1 MSKVMNAL
9 KQSQQKYLQA
19 QPVSRRTYTEQ
30 EPTAMNPSRWLHLA
44 LWLVPG
50 LVTAGVMT
58 YQRYEL
64 VQQEVANRQTEPTT
78 VQVDAPL
85 ERLAYPEFQDLQ
97 PTFVESGLD
106 EPYPEEDVTALA
118 DNIVAPISDNQASG
132 QQSAS
137 NKALGDLDL
146 TQLSPE
152 LALRVQA
159 IMRDQSSEPATPSTP
174 TSAAVS
180 LTQHSDRYQG
190 QLPALNFQMHAFS
203 SNEQKRWIKVN
214 GVEYREGDMLTP
226 EVKLESIKPQ
236 SSVIIFG
243 GEEIEIP
250 HCMIGKVRALTNA
263 YCPTMKESETKR
275 SLA

>member
-1 MSKVMNAL
+1 
-9 KQSQQKYLQA
+9 
-19 QPVSRRTYTEQ
+19 
-30 EPTAMNPSRWLHLA
+30 
-44 LWLVPG
+44 
-50 LVTAGVMT
+50 
-58 YQRYEL
+58 
-64 VQQEVANRQTEPTT
+64 
-78 VQVDAPL
+78 
-85 ERLAYPEFQDLQ
+85 
-97 PTFVESGLD
+97 
-106 EPYPEEDVTALA
+106 VTALA
-118 DNIVAPISDNQASG
+118 DNIVAPPATIQASG

-250 HCMIGKVRALTNA
+250 AL
-263 YCPTMKESETKR
+263 YDWKG
-275 SLA
+275 

>member
-19 QPVSRRTYTEQ
+19 QLVSRRTYTEQ

-106 EPYPEEDVTALA
+106 EPYPEEDVAALA
-118 DNIVAPISDNQASG
+118 DNIVAPPATIQASG
-132 QQSAS
+132 QQSES
-137 NKALGDLDL
+137 NQALGDLDL

-159 IMRDQSSEPATPSTP
+159 IMRDQSSEPAPPSTP

-250 HCMIGKVRALTNA
+250 AL
-263 YCPTMKESETKR
+263 YDWKG
-275 SLA
+275 

>member
-9 KQSQQKYLQA
+9 KHSQQKYLQA

-50 LVTAGVMT
+50 LVTIGVMT

-78 VQVDAPL
+78 VQIDAPL

-118 DNIVAPISDNQASG
+118 DNIVAPPATIQASG

-137 NKALGDLDL
+137 NQALGDLDL

-174 TSAAVS
+174 TSAAVP

-250 HCMIGKVRALTNA
+250 AL
-263 YCPTMKESETKR
+263 YDWKG
-275 SLA
+275 

>member
-19 QPVSRRTYTEQ
+19 QPFSRRTYTEQ

-50 LVTAGVMT
+50 LVTIGVMT

-64 VQQEVANRQTEPTT
+64 VQLEVANRQTEPTT

-118 DNIVAPISDNQASG
+118 DNIVAPPATIQASG

-174 TSAAVS
+174 TSAAVP

-250 HCMIGKVRALTNA
+250 AL
-263 YCPTMKESETKR
+263 YDWKG
-275 SLA
+275 

>member
-19 QPVSRRTYTEQ
+19 QSVSRRTYTEQ

-50 LVTAGVMT
+50 LVTIGVMT

-97 PTFVESGLD
+97 PTFVESGLY

-118 DNIVAPISDNQASG
+118 DNIVAPPATIQASG

-137 NKALGDLDL
+137 NQALGDLDL

-174 TSAAVS
+174 TSAAVP

-250 HCMIGKVRALTNA
+250 AL
-263 YCPTMKESETKR
+263 YDWKG
-275 SLA
+275 

>member
-9 KQSQQKYLQA
+9 KRSQQKYLQA

-50 LVTAGVMT
+50 LVTIGVMT

-97 PTFVESGLD
+97 PTFVESVLD

-118 DNIVAPISDNQASG
+118 DNIVAPPATIQASG

-137 NKALGDLDL
+137 NQALGDLDL

-159 IMRDQSSEPATPSTP
+159 IMRDQSREPATPSTP

-250 HCMIGKVRALTNA
+250 AL
-263 YCPTMKESETKR
+263 YDWKG
-275 SLA
+275 

>member
-19 QPVSRRTYTEQ
+19 QPISDRTYNEQ
-30 EPTAMNPSRWLHLA
+30 EPTAMNSSRWLHLA

-50 LVTAGVMT
+50 LVTAGVMI
-58 YQRYEL
+58 YQRYEQA
-64 VQQEVANRQTEPTT
+64 QQEAATRQTEPTI
-78 VQVDAPL
+78 VQIDAPL
-85 ERLAYPEFQDLQ
+85 ERLTYPEWHELQ
-97 PTFVESGLD
+97 PTFIESVAN
-106 EPYPEEDVTALA
+106 EPYEDEDSAVLA
-118 DNIVAPISDNQASG
+118 EKIIVPPATLGGAS
-132 QQSAS
+132 QPSESKQ
-137 NKALGDLDL
+137 ALGDLDL

-159 IMRDQSSEPATPSTP
+159 IMRDQPTLPLPTPSTP
-174 TSAAVS
+174 PTSSAVE
-180 LTQHSDRYQG
+180 LTKYSDRYAG
-190 QLPALNFQMHAFS
+190 RLPALNFQMHAFS
-203 SNEQKRWIKVN
+203 SNEQKRWVKVN

-250 HCMIGKVRALTNA
+250 ALHDW
-263 YCPTMKESETKR
+263 KG
-275 SLA
+275 

>member
-1 MSKVMNAL
+1 
-9 KQSQQKYLQA
+9 
-19 QPVSRRTYTEQ
+19 
-30 EPTAMNPSRWLHLA
+30 MNPSRWLHLA

-118 DNIVAPISDNQASG
+118 DNIVAPPATIQASG

-159 IMRDQSSEPATPSTP
+159 IMRDQSSEPATPSTL

-250 HCMIGKVRALTNA
+250 AL
-263 YCPTMKESETKR
+263 YDWKG
-275 SLA
+275 

>member
-1 MSKVMNAL
+1 
-9 KQSQQKYLQA
+9 
-19 QPVSRRTYTEQ
+19 
-30 EPTAMNPSRWLHLA
+30 
-44 LWLVPG
+44 
-50 LVTAGVMT
+50 MT

-97 PTFVESGLD
+97 PTFVESVLD
-106 EPYPEEDVTALA
+106 EPYPEEDVTALV
-118 DNIVAPISDNQASG
+118 DNIVAPPATIQASG

-137 NKALGDLDL
+137 NQALGDLDL

-159 IMRDQSSEPATPSTP
+159 IMRDQSREPATPSTP

-250 HCMIGKVRALTNA
+250 AL
-263 YCPTMKESETKR
+263 YDWKG
-275 SLA
+275 

>member
-9 KQSQQKYLQA
+9 KQSQQKYLQV

-30 EPTAMNPSRWLHLA
+30 EPTALNPSRWLHLA

-50 LVTAGVMT
+50 AVTMGFMT
-58 YQRYEL
+58 NQHYQK

-78 VQVDAPL
+78 VQVDAPV

-97 PTFVESGLD
+97 PTFVESVLD

-118 DNIVAPISDNQASG
+118 DNIVAPPATIQASG

-137 NKALGDLDL
+137 NQALSDLDL

-159 IMRDQSSEPATPSTP
+159 IMRDQSSESATSITP
-174 TSAAVS
+174 TSAVVQ

-190 QLPALNFQMHAFS
+190 RLPALNFQMHAFS

-236 SSVIIFG
+236 SSIILFA
-243 GEEIEIP
+243 GEQIEIP
-250 HCMIGKVRALTNA
+250 ALQDW
-263 YCPTMKESETKR
+263 KG
-275 SLA
+275 

>member
-50 LVTAGVMT
+50 LVTIGVMT

-97 PTFVESGLD
+97 PTFVESVLD

-118 DNIVAPISDNQASG
+118 DNIVAPPATIQASG

-137 NKALGDLDL
+137 NQALGDLDL

-159 IMRDQSSEPATPSTP
+159 IMRDQSREPATPSTP
-174 TSAAVS
+174 TSAAVP

-250 HCMIGKVRALTNA
+250 AL
-263 YCPTMKESETKR
+263 YDWKG
-275 SLA
+275 

>member
-1 MSKVMNAL
+1 MSKVMHAL
-9 KQSQQKYLQA
+9 QQSQHHYQQA
-19 QPVSRRTYTEQ
+19 HPVSDLAYTEQ
-30 EPTAMNPSRWLHLA
+30 EPTAMSPSRWLHLM

-58 YQRYEL
+58 YQRYEQ
-64 VQQEVANRQTEPTT
+64 VQQEVANRPTEPKT

-85 ERLAYPEFQDLQ
+85 ERLTYPEFEDLQ
-97 PTFVESGLD
+97 PTFVESVLD
-106 EPYPEEDVTALA
+106 EPYLEEDLTSLA
-118 DNIVAPISDNQASG
+118 GNIVAPPATIQASG

-137 NKALGDLDL
+137 NQALGELDL

-159 IMRDQSSEPATPSTP
+159 IMRDQSSESAAPTTA
-174 TSAAVS
+174 TSAAVP

-203 SNEQKRWIKVN
+203 SNDQKRWIKVN
-214 GVEYREGDMLTP
+214 GVEYREGEMLTP

-250 HCMIGKVRALTNA
+250 AL
-263 YCPTMKESETKR
+263 YDWKG
-275 SLA
+275 

>member
-9 KQSQQKYLQA
+9 KRSQQKYLQA

-50 LVTAGVMT
+50 LVTIGVMT

-118 DNIVAPISDNQASG
+118 DNIVAPPATIQASG

-250 HCMIGKVRALTNA
+250 AL
-263 YCPTMKESETKR
+263 YDWKG
-275 SLA
+275 

>member
-1 MSKVMNAL
+1 M
-9 KQSQQKYLQA
+9 
-19 QPVSRRTYTEQ
+19 
-30 EPTAMNPSRWLHLA
+30 
-44 LWLVPG
+44 
-50 LVTAGVMT
+50 
-58 YQRYEL
+58 
-64 VQQEVANRQTEPTT
+64 
-78 VQVDAPL
+78 QVDAPL

-118 DNIVAPISDNQASG
+118 DNIVAPPATIQASG

-250 HCMIGKVRALTNA
+250 AL
-263 YCPTMKESETKR
+263 YDWKG
-275 SLA
+275 

>member
-9 KQSQQKYLQA
+9 KQSQQKYLQT

-118 DNIVAPISDNQASG
+118 DNIVAPPATIQASG

-137 NKALGDLDL
+137 NQALGDLDL

-174 TSAAVS
+174 TSAAVP

-250 HCMIGKVRALTNA
+250 AL
-263 YCPTMKESETKR
+263 YDWKG
-275 SLA
+275 

>member
-19 QPVSRRTYTEQ
+19 QPFSRRTYTEQ

-50 LVTAGVMT
+50 LVTIGVMT

-64 VQQEVANRQTEPTT
+64 VQLEVANRQTEPTT

-118 DNIVAPISDNQASG
+118 DNIVAPPATIQASG

-137 NKALGDLDL
+137 NQALGDLDL

-174 TSAAVS
+174 TSAAVP

-190 QLPALNFQMHAFS
+190 LLPALNFQMHAFS

-250 HCMIGKVRALTNA
+250 AL
-263 YCPTMKESETKR
+263 YDWKG
-275 SLA
+275 

>member
-1 MSKVMNAL
+1 
-9 KQSQQKYLQA
+9 
-19 QPVSRRTYTEQ
+19 
-30 EPTAMNPSRWLHLA
+30 MNPSRWLHLA

-118 DNIVAPISDNQASG
+118 DNIVAPPATIQASG

-250 HCMIGKVRALTNA
+250 AL
-263 YCPTMKESETKR
+263 YDWKG
-275 SLA
+275 

>member
-9 KQSQQKYLQA
+9 ERSQQKHLQA
-19 QPVSRRTYTEQ
+19 QPVRRRTYTEQ
-30 EPTAMNPSRWLHLA
+30 DPTAMNPSRWLHLV

-50 LVTAGVMT
+50 LVTIGVMT

-64 VQQEVANRQTEPTT
+64 VQLEVANRQTEPTT

-118 DNIVAPISDNQASG
+118 DNIVAPPATIQASG

-137 NKALGDLDL
+137 NQALGDLDL

-174 TSAAVS
+174 TSAAVP

-250 HCMIGKVRALTNA
+250 AL
-263 YCPTMKESETKR
+263 YDWKG
-275 SLA
+275 

>member
-19 QPVSRRTYTEQ
+19 QPVSSRTYTEQ

-50 LVTAGVMT
+50 LVTASVMT

-64 VQQEVANRQTEPTT
+64 VQQEVASRQTEPTT

-85 ERLAYPEFQDLQ
+85 ERLAYPEFQELQ
-97 PTFVESGLD
+97 PTFVESVLD
-106 EPYPEEDVTALA
+106 EAYPEEDFTALA
-118 DNIVAPISDNQASG
+118 DNIVAPPATIQASG

-137 NKALGDLDL
+137 NQALGDLDL

-159 IMRDQSSEPATPSTP
+159 IMRAQSSESAPASTP
-174 TSAAVS
+174 TSAAVA

-243 GEEIEIP
+243 GNEIEIP
-250 HCMIGKVRALTNA
+250 AL
-263 YCPTMKESETKR
+263 YDWKG
-275 SLA
+275 

>member
-19 QPVSRRTYTEQ
+19 QPASRRTYTEQ

-50 LVTAGVMT
+50 VVTAGVMT

-97 PTFVESGLD
+97 PTFVESVLD

-118 DNIVAPISDNQASG
+118 DHMVAPPATIQASG

-137 NKALGDLDL
+137 DQALGDLDL

-174 TSAAVS
+174 TSAAVP

-226 EVKLESIKPQ
+226 EVKLESIRPQ

-250 HCMIGKVRALTNA
+250 AL
-263 YCPTMKESETKR
+263 YDWKG
-275 SLA
+275 

>member
-19 QPVSRRTYTEQ
+19 RPVSRRTYTEQ

-50 LVTAGVMT
+50 LVTIGVMT

-97 PTFVESGLD
+97 PTFVESVLD

-118 DNIVAPISDNQASG
+118 DNIVAPPATIQASG

-137 NKALGDLDL
+137 NQALGDLDL

-174 TSAAVS
+174 TSAAVP

-250 HCMIGKVRALTNA
+250 AL
-263 YCPTMKESETKR
+263 YDWKG
-275 SLA
+275 